1 MFHLPFALE
10 VAITL
15 LLVLID
21 LALRITAVFV
31 IPRQKRPTT
40 ATAWLMAIFFVP
52 YVGILVFLVFGM
64 SKLPRRRREKQNEVT
79 RFIRETSHGEETAHE
94 LGSDMQWLSS
104 LIKLNRDLGAMPM
117 MGGNRSSLHSNYRDS
132 IADMTDAVR
141 KAKRYVHAEFYIFL
155 LDETTEEFFNALAD
169 ARRRGVTVRVLL
181 DHVANVGYPTYKKT
195 LKWLDQ
201 TGMQWH
207 LMMPFQPLRGRIQRP
222 DLRNHRKLLVVDGEV
237 AFMGSQNMVDRGYQ
251 KKKNRARGLQWKDL
265 IVRLEGPIVLGINA
279 IFITD
284 WYQESDELLLR
295 DNESPNA
302 KGLPA
307 AAPDEIDCQL
317 VPSGPEFGAENNLRL
332 FNALMYGA
340 QKEIILTSPYF
351 VPDDSLLYAITT
363 AVQRGVHLE
372 LFVSQMSDQFMV
384 YHAQRSFY
392 EELLRVG
399 VVIYLYRAPFILHAK
414 HFTIDDQ
421 VAVVGSSNMDM
432 RSFSLNAELSLMVH
446 SKEFVAD
453 LHQVQEAYRRDSI
466 LLTREKWREEPFW
479 KRSLDTVMRL
489 TASLQ

>member
-10 VAITL
+10 VAIAL

-40 ATAWLMAIFFVP
+40 ATAWLMAISFVP

-104 LIKLNRDLGAMPM
+104 LIKLNRELGAMPI

-207 LMMPFQPLRGRIQRP
+207 LMMPFQPLKGRIQRP

-295 DNESPNA
+295 DNESPYA
-302 KGLPA
+302 KGLPD

-317 VPSGPEFGAENNLRL
+317 VPSGPEFEAENNLRL
-332 FNALMYGA
+332 FDALMYGA

-351 VPDDSLLYAITT
+351 VPDDSMLYAITT
-363 AVQRGVHLE
+363 AVQRGVHVE

-399 VVIYLYRAPFILHAK
+399 MVIYLYRAPFILHAK